1 MLLCSGNQ
9 IVIHMEKKLKIQIV
23 HAKKNHVD
31 MSNIIKLRNGFHCDN

>member
-23 HAKKNHVD
+23 HPKNHVD
-31 MSNIIKLRNGFHCDN
+31 MSNIIKLRNGFHYDN